1 MASMSSR
8 ANLTGALAGFL
19 HACWGVAFVLATSLG
34 VVAAWRAAGPGG
46 VLSAFMAGAAVG
58 FAFVTPWI
66 STAPWRNA
74 SLLMAGPGLGV
85 VSVVILGLA
94 HVIGV
99 ASIAV
104 LAALVASAPGA
115 RATAAALLANSRRP
129 LAASMVE
136 PPGDHVDLAPVGAV
150 KLDEAF
156 VAPDVMTDEDLGQ
169 AWRSSCV
176 ALSRATTVSSLL
188 RVVEMRAVYLD
199 ELERRAGPE
208 ALQAWFRTG
217 ACAVGD
223 PPRSLNG
230 RDPGRSKDIGP
241 T

>member
-8 ANLTGALAGFL
+8 ANRTGALAGFL
-19 HACWGVAFVLATSLG
+19 HACWVVASVLATSLG

-58 FAFVTPWI
+58 LAFVTPWI

-85 VSVVILGLA
+85 VSVVVLGLA

-104 LAALVASAPGA
+104 LAVLVAFAPGA
-115 RATAAALLANSRRP
+115 RDTAAALLTKSRRP
-129 LAASMVE
+129 LAASLVE
-136 PPGDHVDLAPVGAV
+136 LPGDHVDLPPVAALE
-150 KLDEAF
+150 LDEAF
-156 VAPDVMTDEDLGQ
+156 VVPDVMSDEDLGQ

-217 ACAVGD
+217 ACAAGET
-223 PPRSLNG
+223 PRSLNG
-230 RDPGRSKDIGP
+230 RDPGRSTDVGP
-241 T
+241 A